1 MREESSLYYNL
12 APGWMVRQEWAEYL
26 AFNNKTRSIIRLN
39 GTAYDIF
46 HSLMGRSMDEAMR
59 FLAAKKYS
67 IRDKE
72 AGWIAETAS
81 VLINQKLLVKSRV
94 RITPSSKDLGFVT
107 VANIIK
113 FADDPAVT
121 GRAYYQTP
129 ASVLWSVTNRCNF
142 RCKYCAPESSAADN
156 SDIGLDALIKIQ
168 KELSEH
174 RVFEVIITGGEALLR
189 RKETF
194 NLLEK
199 LRSSGHFIHL
209 LSNGM
214 LMDDDAMEKLGHLK
228 VGVGVSLDG
237 PTDEINGTSR
247 VRGTFKRVTD
257 SLGRMVKKGIWTN
270 VLTVLT
276 RFNIDALDA
285 HFEML
290 DAIGVK
296 YLVLQP
302 LRPSGRARKIFESF
316 RPTEYQ
322 LKKLPE
328 NLDQIKKRFPN
339 INVDDYEVRMWGDL
353 LRLADLPNREPRKV
367 LSCGAGVRFCV
378 IGADGGI
385 FPCNALLDIGCG
397 NLLSR
402 SLLDIWHNSLPL
414 RELRVLSGKSVGVI
428 SPCSGCRLNVLCDG
442 GCRADA
448 FHHTGSWIGLHPFC
462 LSHLDA
468 RSGSAES
475 TNSKKSPVKLKPSIK
490 DETLNHGLGSI
501 ISH

>member
-1 MREESSLYYNL
+1 MREKFSPYYNL
-12 APGWMVRQEWAEYL
+12 APGWMVRQEWTDYL
-26 AFNNKTRSIIRLN
+26 AFNNKMRSIIRLN
-39 GTAYDIF
+39 NTAYDIF
-46 HSLMGRSMDEAMR
+46 HSLIGKSMDEAVR
-59 FLAAKKYS
+59 LLAAKKYS

-72 AGWIAETAS
+72 TGWIAETAL
-81 VLINQKLLVKSRV
+81 VLVNQKLLVKSHTGL
-94 RITPSSKDLGFVT
+94 TPSSKDLGLVT
-107 VANIIK
+107 VADIIN
-113 FADDPAVT
+113 FTDDPAAGGKT
-121 GRAYYQTP
+121 YYQTP

-156 SDIGLDALIKIQ
+156 SDIGFDALIKIQ
-168 KELSEH
+168 KELSKH

-199 LRSSGHFIHL
+199 LRSNGHFIHL

-214 LMDDDAMEKLGHLK
+214 LMDDEAMEKLDHLK

-237 PTDEINGTSR
+237 PTDEINGTNR
-247 VRGTFKRVTD
+247 VRGTFKRVSD
-257 SLGRMVKKGIWTN
+257 SLRRMVKKGIWTN

-285 HFEML
+285 HFEIL

-316 RPTEYQ
+316 RPTEDQ

-328 NLDQIKKRFPN
+328 NLDRIKKRFPN

-353 LRLADLPNREPRKV
+353 LRLTGLPNREPRKV

-385 FPCNALLDIGCG
+385 FPCNALLDTGCG

-402 SLLDIWHNSLPL
+402 SLPDIWHNSLPL
-414 RELRVLSGKSVGVI
+414 RELRVLAGKSVRVI
-428 SPCSGCRLNVLCDG
+428 SPCSKCRFNVLCDG

-448 FHHTGSWIGLHPFC
+448 FHHTGSWTGLHPFC
-462 LSHLDA
+462 LSRLDA
-468 RSGSAES
+468 RSGSV
-475 TNSKKSPVKLKPSIK
+475 KKVNFKNPSVRPKPSVE
-490 DETLNHGLGSI
+490 DETLNHSLGSI